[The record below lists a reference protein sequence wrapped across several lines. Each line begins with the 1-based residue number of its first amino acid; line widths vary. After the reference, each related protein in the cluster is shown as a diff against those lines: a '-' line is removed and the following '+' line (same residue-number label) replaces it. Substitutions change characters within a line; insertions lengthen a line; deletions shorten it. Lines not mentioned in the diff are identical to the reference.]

1 MNCHGCKWLD
11 ETRPQ
16 GAGYCSTVQRSKDY
30 HTMPCII
37 DCGHRA
43 PEVRE
48 IGNTL
53 RDFQTCVGGYIETI
67 TLATDAVI
75 ICNEEGR
82 LMGLPHNC
90 IFCGVEFCGPIIV
103 AGIDGDEFASLGPEE
118 ISAII
123 SWFGYDP
130 DGREAGENAKNE
142 N

>member
-1 MNCHGCKWLD
+1 MTVVYKGPGC
-11 ETRPQ
+11 
-16 GAGYCSTVQRSKDY
+16 
-30 HTMPCII
+30 
-37 DCGHRA
+37 A

-53 RDFQTCVGGYIETI
+53 RDLQACVGGYIETV

-118 ISAII
+118 ISTII
-123 SWFGYDP
+123 RWFGYAP